1 MKRIMVGEWR
11 KRSQDRIIGVLSCVS
26 RIDSSQSIPETDN
39 NSGRSDSLLLWL
51 LIGSLALVYA
61 VLAVEALL

>member
-1 MKRIMVGEWR
+1 MRRRQAKGEPR
-11 KRSQDRIIGVLSCVS
+11 NEDRIIGVLSCVS